1 VKRVLLEGLV
11 VAVIGGLL
19 ALAANTV
26 SPRRIELSRNYFPG
40 APSSGGIAQTTNPGT
55 SASTNTHVLSAAE
68 QAVTRLKEEGLGVV
82 DLSQVTQLFN
92 DPRRAQDL
100 VVFVDARKDEHYE
113 EGHIPGAY
121 QFDYYYPA
129 KYAGVVLP
137 LCQNAQQ
144 VVVYCT
150 GGDCE
155 DSRLTAVML
164 SQAGIDKS
172 KLFVYAGGITEWK
185 AKRLPLEVGA
195 RNSGAIQNSNMA
207 KDPDQARLTSR

>member
-1 VKRVLLEGLV
+1 MKRILLEGLV
-11 VAVIGGLL
+11 VAVVGALL
-19 ALAANTV
+19 ALIANVV
-26 SPRRIELSRNYFPG
+26 SPRRIELSRNY
-40 APSSGGIAQTTNPGT
+40 ALTANHNTSSPTND
-55 SASTNTHVLSAAE
+55 HILSSAE
-68 QAVTRLKEEGLGVV
+68 QAVLRVKEEGLGVV
-82 DLSQVTQLFN
+82 DLNQVTQLFN
-92 DPRRAQDL
+92 DPRREQDL

-137 LCQNAQQ
+137 VCQNAQQ

-155 DSRLTAVML
+155 DSRHTAVML

-172 KLFVYAGGITEWK
+172 KLFVYVGGITEWK
-185 AKRLPLEVGA
+185 AKSLPLEIGA
-195 RNSGAIQNSNMA
+195 RKSGVIQNTNAA
-207 KDPDQARLTSR
+207 KGPDQARLTSR

>member
-1 VKRVLLEGLV
+1 VKRILLEGLA
-11 VAVIGGLL
+11 VAVVGALL
-19 ALAANTV
+19 ALVANSV
-26 SPRRIELSRNYFPG
+26 SPRRIELSRNYFPST
-40 APSSGGIAQTTNPGT
+40 PSSAGASLAANPGKST
-55 SASTNTHVLSAAE
+55 STNAHVLSAAE
-68 QAVTRLKEEGLGVV
+68 QAVLRLKEEGLGVI
-82 DLSQVTQLFN
+82 DLNEVTQLFN
-92 DPRRAQDL
+92 DPRREQDL

-164 SQAGIDKS
+164 SQAGIDKA

-185 AKRLPLEVGA
+185 AKKLPLEIGA
-195 RNSGAIQNSNMA
+195 RKSGVIQNTNTASA
-207 KDPDQARLTSR
+207 ADQTRLTSQ